1 MRRFASA
8 MRKEGAGGSAMR
20 ELVPRSL
27 SSTRAARL
35 LPGSLITARVC
46 AAFAARAW
54 AFRTSTL
61 TALTAALV
69 LTAATAAAGSIDA
82 ISSKDAAGGMK
93 AAISQGIDKAIAQLG
108 SPNGFLNNPKYTIP
122 LPAGLEKAD
131 RALRMIGLSGD
142 ADQLKE
148 AMNHAAEMAVA
159 DAKPVFKQA
168 AQRMS
173 VADAKGILT
182 GGETSATE
190 YFRKATTEQLTARFK
205 PIVSRQTEKLK
216 LRALYDQYAGKAAQ
230 VGLIRSEDANLND
243 YVTARAL
250 DGLFG
255 EIADE
260 ERAIRKDP
268 MGQASSLIR
277 KVFSSL

>member
-1 MRRFASA
+1 MHRGSRVGLLLHCDLVNTPAMNKKLSSATHRWRLAAASVLLTASA
-8 MRKEGAGGSAMR
+8 VCLAGA
-20 ELVPRSL
+20 L
-27 SSTRAARL
+27 
-35 LPGSLITARVC
+35 
-46 AAFAARAW
+46 
-54 AFRTSTL
+54 
-61 TALTAALV
+61 
-69 LTAATAAAGSIDA
+69 DA
-82 ISSKDAAGGMK
+82 VSSKDAAGGMK

-108 SPNGFLNNPKYTIP
+108 APNGFLNNPKYTIP
-122 LPAGLEKAD
+122 LPSGLEKAD

-168 AQRMS
+168 AQRMT

-182 GGETSATE
+182 GGETSATD
-190 YFRKATTEQLTARFK
+190 YFRKATTAQLTARFK
-205 PIVSRQTEKLK
+205 PIVAQQTAKLK
-216 LRALYDQYAGKAAQ
+216 LGALYDQYAGKAAQ
-230 VGLIRSEDANLND
+230 VGLIKSEDANLND

-255 EIADE
+255 EIAEE

-268 MGQASSLIR
+268 MGQASSLIK
-277 KVFSSL
+277 KVFGSL

>member
-8 MRKEGAGGSAMR
+8 MHRAVATPSAHGLAR
-20 ELVPRSL
+20 TGRRI
-27 SSTRAARL
+27 TRAALIPSALDEPVPSRGLAGVRIRL
-35 LPGSLITARVC
+35 IG
-46 AAFAARAW
+46 AFG
-54 AFRTSTL
+54 L
-61 TALTAALV
+61 TALTASL
-69 LTAATAAAGSIDA
+69 LLATATAVAGSLDA
-82 ISSKDAAGGMK
+82 LSSKDAAGGMK

-108 SPNGFLNNPKYTIP
+108 APNGFLNNPKYTIP
-122 LPAGLEKAD
+122 LPSGLEKAD
-131 RALRMIGLSGD
+131 RALRMIGMSGD
-142 ADQLKE
+142 ADKLKE

-168 AQRMS
+168 AQKMT

-190 YFRKATTEQLTARFK
+190 YFRKATSEQLTARFK
-205 PIVSRQTEKLK
+205 PIVTQQTEKLK

-230 VGLIRSEDANLND
+230 VGLIKSEDANLND

-268 MGQASSLIR
+268 MGQASSLIK

>member
-1 MRRFASA
+1 
-8 MRKEGAGGSAMR
+8 MR
-20 ELVPRSL
+20 ELAHRAL
-27 SSTRAARL
+27 SFSPTARL
-35 LPGSLITARVC
+35 WPGSPITAPLC
-46 AAFAARAW
+46 ATVAARAW
-54 AFRTSTL
+54 GFRVSAL
-61 TALTAALV
+61 TALTASLV

-82 ISSKDAAGGMK
+82 LSSKDAAGGMK

-108 SPNGFLNNPKYTIP
+108 APNGFLNNAKYTIP
-122 LPAGLEKAD
+122 LPSGLEKAD

-142 ADQLKE
+142 ADQLKA

-168 AQRMS
+168 AQRMT

-182 GGETSATE
+182 GGETSATD
-190 YFRKATTEQLTARFK
+190 YFRKATAEQLTARFK
-205 PIVSRQTEKLK
+205 PIVTKQTEKLK

-230 VGLIRSEDANLND
+230 VGLIKSEDANLND

-260 ERAIRKDP
+260 ERAIRKNP
-268 MGQASSLIR
+268 MGQASSLIK

>member
-1 MRRFASA
+1 MVGVAASCDWVRRRVA
-8 MRKEGAGGSAMR
+8 AGCDGVR
-20 ELVPRSL
+20 Q
-27 SSTRAARL
+27 
-35 LPGSLITARVC
+35 RV
-46 AAFAARAW
+46 A
-54 AFRTSTL
+54 
-61 TALTAALV
+61 AALLV
-69 LTAATAAAGSIDA
+69 VASLAALLSLAPFAVMAAGSLDA
-82 ISSKDAAGGMK
+82 LSSKDAAGGMR

-108 SPNGFLNNPKYTIP
+108 APNGFLDNPKYTIP
-122 LPAGLEKAD
+122 LPSAMEKAD

-142 ADQLKE
+142 ADQLKV

-168 AQRMS
+168 AQKMT

-205 PIVSRQTEKLK
+205 PIVAKQTEKLK

-230 VGLIRSEDANLND
+230 VGLISAEDANLND

-255 EIADE
+255 EIAEE

-268 MGQASSLIR
+268 MGQASSLIK
-277 KVFSSL
+277 KVFSTL